1 MSMTTVQRSE
11 VVERAATI
19 GKEIAAPA
27 ADDVDSRARFP
38 FETFEALQ
46 ASGILG
52 TLIPVEFGGIGASL
66 SEAGASVT
74 AISRACSSCGL
85 ILAIHHSQV
94 ASLVRHGY
102 TTPLQ
107 DFIAAIAHEQF
118 LLASATTEAGIGGAL
133 RESICA
139 VTTNDYGFE
148 LEKVASVVSH
158 GAYAD
163 AVLASARRNEQSPP
177 SDQVLVVCRP
187 PGLRLEQTGEWDTL
201 GMRGTCSPGFV
212 LHASGSPEM
221 ILPVP
226 FAQVAEQ
233 TMLPI
238 SHILWSCVWLG
249 IASAAL
255 DRARSLV
262 HANAR
267 RNVDASP
274 LGAPGLADL
283 ILEYRQLEALVHD
296 ATAEFDRLDASHRDG
311 VPMAFT
317 ISMNSLKVT
326 ASRLV
331 IDIVSKALTL
341 CGLAGYTQGTPLS
354 MGRQLRDAYSAAV
367 MINNARI
374 LADNAHM
381 LSISNGMI

>member
-1 MSMTTVQRSE
+1 MTTVQRSE
-11 VVERAATI
+11 VAERTASI
-19 GKEIAAPA
+19 GREIAAPV
-27 ADDVDSRARFP
+27 ADDVDRRARFP

-46 ASGILG
+46 ASGLLG
-52 TLIPVEFGGIGASL
+52 TLIPVEFGGVGASL
-66 SEAGASVT
+66 SEAGESVT
-74 AISRACSSCGL
+74 AVARACSSSGL

-107 DFIAAIAHEQF
+107 DFVADIAHEQF

-139 VTTNDYGFE
+139 VTTDDDGFQ

-163 AVLASARRNEQSPP
+163 AILATARRNEQSPP

-187 PGLRLEQTGEWDTL
+187 PGLRLEQTGEWDAL

-212 LHASGSPEM
+212 LHATGSPEM

-226 FAQVAEQ
+226 FDQIAEQ

-238 SHILWSCVWLG
+238 SHILWSCAWLG
-249 IASAAL
+249 IASAAVE
-255 DRARSLV
+255 RARSLV
-262 HANAR
+262 HAHAR
-267 RNVDASP
+267 KNVDVPAR
-274 LGAPGLADL
+274 GAPGLADL
-283 ILEYRQLEALVHD
+283 ILGYRQLEALVHD
-296 ATAEFDRLDASHRDG
+296 ATREFDRLDARHRDG

-331 IDIVSKALTL
+331 VEIVSEALCL
-341 CGLAGYTQGTPLS
+341 CGMAGYTQGTPVSL
-354 MGRQLRDAYSAAV
+354 GRQLRDAYSAMV
-367 MINNARI
+367 MINNSRI

>member
-1 MSMTTVQRSE
+1 MTTVQRSE
-11 VVERAATI
+11 VVERATAI
-19 GKEIAAPA
+19 GTKIAAPV

-46 ASGILG
+46 ASGLLG

-107 DFIAAIAHEQF
+107 DFIAEIASEQF
-118 LLASATTEAGIGGAL
+118 LLASATTEAGVGGAL

-238 SHILWSCVWLG
+238 SHILWACCWLG
-249 IASAAL
+249 IASAAV

-262 HANAR
+262 HAHAR
-267 RNVDASP
+267 RNVDVP
-274 LGAPGLADL
+274 PRGAPGLADL
-283 ILEYRQLEALVHD
+283 ILGCRQLEALVRD
-296 ATAEFDRLDASHRDG
+296 AVAEFDRLDASHRDG

-317 ISMNSLKVT
+317 ISMNSLKIT

-331 IDIVSKALTL
+331 IEIVSQALIL
-341 CGLAGYTQGTPLS
+341 CGMAGYAQRTPLS
-354 MGRQLRDAYSAAV
+354 LGRQLRDAFSAAV
-367 MINNARI
+367 MINNTRI
-374 LADNAHM
+374 LADNARM
-381 LSISNGMI
+381 LSISSGMI

>member
-1 MSMTTVQRSE
+1 MTTAQRAE

-19 GKEIAAPA
+19 GREISAPA
-27 ADDVDSRARFP
+27 ADDVDQRARFP

-46 ASGILG
+46 ASGLLG

-66 SEAGASVT
+66 SEAGESVT
-74 AISRACSSCGL
+74 AVSRACSSSGL

-107 DFIAAIAHEQF
+107 EFIAEVAHEQF

-139 VTTNDYGFE
+139 VTAEDDGFQ

-163 AVLASARRNEQSPP
+163 AILATARRNEQSPP

-187 PGLRLEQTGEWDTL
+187 PGLRLEETGQWDTF

-212 LHASGSPEM
+212 LHATGSPEM

-226 FAQVAEQ
+226 FSQIAEQ

-249 IASAAL
+249 IASAAVE
-255 DRARSLV
+255 RARSLV
-262 HANAR
+262 HARAR
-267 RNVDASP
+267 KNVDVPPRDAS
-274 LGAPGLADL
+274 GLADL
-283 ILEYRQLEALVHD
+283 ILGYRQLEALVRD
-296 ATAEFDRLDASHRDG
+296 ATREFDRLDARHRDG
-311 VPMAFT
+311 VPLAFA

-331 IDIVSKALTL
+331 IEIVSHALTL
-341 CGLAGYTQGTPLS
+341 CGMAGYTLGTPLS
-354 MGRQLRDAYSAAV
+354 LSRQLRDAHSATV
-367 MINNARI
+367 MINNSRI

-381 LSISNGMI
+381 LSISNGII